1 MKKVNYQ
8 SRVLE
13 TSEQTIEFQKETM
26 KPHFVRWKLRHNTI
40 ETDNGDE
47 ICTKVM
53 IDLLPFDW
61 NQNTP
66 NVYDGEFRVS
76 SWHMPYDL
84 WLQHNS
90 KITEFLKKQLKA
102 NLAKCD
108 ANPSVCKRITAI

>member
-8 SRVLE
+8 SRILE
-13 TSEQTIEFQKETM
+13 TSEQTIEFQKEAM
-26 KPHFVRWKLRHNTI
+26 KPHFVRWKLRYNTF
-40 ETDNGDE
+40 EDDFGVEHTS
-47 ICTKVM
+47 KVM

-84 WLQHNS
+84 WCQHQS
-90 KITEFLKKQLKA
+90 KIIEFLKKQLKA